1 MRYVLAFA
9 VLLLLVTAVSGQT
22 KKARAERKEKY
33 PPEFSDAKEE
43 VYKTINGTQLKL
55 FIFNPER
62 SNPTEPRPAVVF
74 FFGGGWTNG
83 SPGQFQNQ
91 CRYLAS
97 RGMVAITADY
107 RVASRHNVKAV
118 DCVRDAKSAIR
129 YVRENAAR
137 LGVDPQHIAAG
148 GGSAGG
154 HIAACT
160 GTIIGL
166 DEEGENT
173 AISSVPNAMVL
184 FNPVMSWDGLTTSD
198 EEARIGEG
206 RLGIDPDKLSPHKNV
221 RAGQPPM
228 IMFFGTDD
236 KLLDGARA
244 FAAES
249 KKAGNECIVKEYDG
263 HKHGFFNFGRT
274 KGNEFFLKTLTEADA
289 FLTSLGYMKGPPTVD
304 EFFAKN

>member
-1 MRYVLAFA
+1 MRHVLAFS
-9 VLLLLVTAVSGQT
+9 LMLLLVTSVSGQT
-22 KKARAERKEKY
+22 KKARAEGKEKY

-107 RVASRHNVKAV
+107 RVASRQNVKAV

-198 EEARIGEG
+198 EEAHRRRTSWHRPRQAIASQECAG
-206 RLGIDPDKLSPHKNV
+206 RS
-221 RAGQPPM
+221 A
-228 IMFFGTDD
+228 TDD
-236 KLLDGARA
+236 HVLRHRRSIARRC
-244 FAAES
+244 S
-249 KKAGNECIVKEYDG
+249 RV
-263 HKHGFFNFGRT
+263 RRR
-274 KGNEFFLKTLTEADA
+274 
-289 FLTSLGYMKGPPTVD
+289 VD
-304 EFFAKN
+304 EGWQRVHREGIRRA